1 MLNIRLI
8 SKLMGNLI
16 CLETIWLLICAV
28 VSLCYGEPS
37 AMAFVYT
44 AIITIPTSLTLIFI
58 GRKSN
63 NTMTR
68 RDGYFVVS
76 VAWIVFTLVGMMP
89 YLFSG
94 SITSVTKAFFETMSG
109 FTTTGASI
117 MNDINSQ
124 PHGIL
129 LWRSLTQW
137 IGGLGIV
144 LFTVAVLPT
153 FGVGDI
159 KLFSAEATGPT
170 HGRIT
175 PRISNTAKW
184 LWTIYLALTAM
195 NCLLLCL
202 GGIDFFDS
210 ITHALSTVSTGGYS
224 TKQSSLGE
232 FNSIYCEYVTIV
244 FMFLGGCNFLL
255 MYNLMVKRHLKF
267 LRNNEE
273 LKWYAT
279 SILVTSGIIA
289 LLLAFI
295 PSRYTF
301 VNWEQTIRD
310 SLFQVTSIMTSTGF
324 ATSDYMLWPQA
335 CWPILLL
342 IMIQGACAGSTTGGL
357 KCVRIVMLVKLVKN
371 EINRLLHPT
380 AVFPLRIDSQV
391 IDNSTKIK
399 LLAFVFLYFTIILV
413 ATVVLMLCGTDF
425 MESESIAITSLCN
438 VGPGLGK
445 CGPAYTWDTLPDA
458 TLWISSILM
467 LIGRLEIFAVMII
480 FTPSFWRDH

>member
-94 SITSVTKAFFETMSG
+94 SIPSVTKAFFETMSG

-159 KLFSAEATGPT
+159 KLFSAD
-170 HGRIT
+170 
-175 PRISNTAKW
+175 
-184 LWTIYLALTAM
+184 
-195 NCLLLCL
+195 

-279 SILVTSGIIA
+279 SILVTTGIIA

-295 PSRYTF
+295 PSKYTF

-324 ATSDYMLWPQA
+324 ATCDYMLWPQA

-357 KCVRIVMLVKLVKN
+357 KCVRIVMLFKLVKN

-413 ATVVLMLCGTDF
+413 ATVALMLCGTDF